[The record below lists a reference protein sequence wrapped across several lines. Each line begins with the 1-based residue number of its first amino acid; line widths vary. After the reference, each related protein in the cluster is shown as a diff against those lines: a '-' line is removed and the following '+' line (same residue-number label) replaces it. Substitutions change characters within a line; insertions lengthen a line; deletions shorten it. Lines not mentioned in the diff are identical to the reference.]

1 MKLFNEFLPILA
13 FFIAFKAFDIYVA
26 TGVAIGITLLQ
37 MAWLVYKNKPIT
49 KMQIFNGL
57 IILVFGGLT
66 IFLHDKMF
74 IMMKP
79 TILYWGFALALA
91 ISMYIFKKNLI
102 EMILGKEIEFQGA
115 NPNNI
120 WSKINLS
127 WIMYFAFLGG
137 LNLYIANNYSEE
149 IWVNFKL
156 STIGFLL
163 VFIILQGLWMSK
175 YIKNK
180 PSEES

>member
-26 TGVAIGITLLQ
+26 TGVAIGITVLQ
-37 MAWLVYKNKPIT
+37 MAWLVFKNKPIS

-57 IILVFGGLT
+57 IILVLGGLT

-91 ISMYIFKKNLI
+91 ISMYLFKKNLI
-102 EMILGKEIEFQGA
+102 EMILGKEIEFQSTT
-115 NPNNI
+115 PNNI

-127 WIMYFAFLGG
+127 WIIYFAFLGG

-156 STIGFLL
+156 STIGLLL

>member
-1 MKLFNEFLPILA
+1 
-13 FFIAFKAFDIYVA
+13 
-26 TGVAIGITLLQ
+26 
-37 MAWLVYKNKPIT
+37 
-49 KMQIFNGL
+49 
-57 IILVFGGLT
+57 
-66 IFLHDKMF
+66 MF

-79 TILYWGFALALA
+79 TILYWGFALVLA
-91 ISMYIFKKNLI
+91 ISMYLFKKNLI
-102 EMILGKEIEFQGA
+102 EMILGKEIEFQSST
-115 NPNNI
+115 PNSI

-127 WIMYFAFLGG
+127 WIIYFAFLGG